1 MHPLN
6 LLAAGALA
14 LSLSHAAF
22 ALDCDP
28 SAGQK
33 VFQTK
38 CSACHALDSDRVGPH
53 LAGVVGRPMGSVKG
67 FTYSPALAGAN
78 AKDSWTPERL
88 ETWLTSPAR
97 MFPETTM
104 AFGGLRKA
112 DERKA
117 VLCFLQGQG

>member
-1 MHPLN
+1 MNPPLRI
-6 LLAAGALA
+6 AAGALA
-14 LSLSHAAF
+14 LALSHSAF
-22 ALDCDP
+22 ARDCDP
-28 SAGQK
+28 GAGQK

-53 LAGVVGRPMGSVKG
+53 LAGVVGRPMGAVKG
-67 FTYSPALAGAN
+67 FTYSPALAG

-112 DERKA
+112 EERKA

>member
-1 MHPLN
+1 MN
-6 LLAAGALA
+6 LPFRTAAGAFA
-14 LSLSHAAF
+14 LLLSHSAF
-22 ALDCDP
+22 ALDCDAG
-28 SAGQK
+28 AGQK

-53 LAGVVGRPMGSVKG
+53 LAGIVDRPMGSVKG
-67 FTYSPALAGAN
+67 FTYSPALAGA
-78 AKDSWTPERL
+78 KDNWSLERL

-112 DERKA
+112 EERTA
-117 VLCFLQGQG
+117 VLCFLQSQG

>member
-1 MHPLN
+1 MQPLSRI
-6 LLAAGALA
+6 AAGALA
-14 LSLSHAAF
+14 LSLSSAVF
-22 ALDCDP
+22 ALDCD
-28 SAGQK
+28 SGVGQQ

-67 FTYSPALAGAN
+67 FTYSQALAG
-78 AKDSWTPERL
+78 AKDSWTLERL
-88 ETWLTSPAR
+88 DTWLTSPAR

-112 DERKA
+112 EERKA
-117 VLCFLQGQG
+117 VLCFLQSQG

>member
-1 MHPLN
+1 MYPSFRI
-6 LLAAGALA
+6 AAGALA
-14 LSLSHAAF
+14 LSLSQAVF

-28 SAGQK
+28 AAGQK

-53 LAGVVGRPMGSVKG
+53 LGGVVGRPMASVQG
-67 FTYSPALAGAN
+67 FAYSPALAGA
-78 AKDSWTPERL
+78 KDSWSLERL

-117 VLCFLQGQG
+117 VLCFLQSQG

>member
-1 MHPLN
+1 MKPLFRI
-6 LLAAGALA
+6 AAGALTLA
-14 LSLSHAAF
+14 LSHSAF
-22 ALDCDP
+22 ALECDTG
-28 SAGQK
+28 AGQK

-67 FTYSPALAGAN
+67 FTYSPVLAGA
-78 AKDSWTPERL
+78 KDNWTLERL
-88 ETWLTSPAR
+88 ETWLTAPAR

-117 VLCFLQGQG
+117 VLCFLQSQG

>member
-1 MHPLN
+1 MN
-6 LLAAGALA
+6 LPFRMTAGAFA
-14 LSLSHAAF
+14 LLLSHSAF
-22 ALDCDP
+22 ALDCDAG
-28 SAGQK
+28 AGQK

-67 FTYSPALAGAN
+67 FTYSPALVG
-78 AKDSWTPERL
+78 AKDNWSLERL

-112 DERKA
+112 EERKA
-117 VLCFLQGQG
+117 VLCFLQSQG

>member
-1 MHPLN
+1 MN
-6 LLAAGALA
+6 LPFRMTAGAFA
-14 LSLSHAAF
+14 LLLSHSAF
-22 ALDCDP
+22 ALDCDAG
-28 SAGQK
+28 AGQK

-67 FTYSPALAGAN
+67 FTYSPALAGA
-78 AKDSWTPERL
+78 KDNWSLERL

-112 DERKA
+112 EERKA
-117 VLCFLQGQG
+117 VLCFLQNQG